1 MNVSAE
7 DQLKEL
13 KRGTDEILNEKDL
26 LEKLK
31 KAVAKGQ
38 PLTIKAGFDPTA
50 PDLHLGHTVVLQKM
64 AKFQEFGHRC
74 IFLIGDFTGM
84 VGDPSG
90 KSKTRPQLTKD
101 DVARNAET
109 YKKQV
114 FKVLDPQKTV
124 VQFNSEWLEPLN
136 SYEFVRLAAKS
147 NVARMLERDDF
158 KKRYHDQQ
166 PISIHEF
173 LYPLLQAYDSVAMKA
188 DVEMGGRDQKFN
200 LLLGRELMRDYGLEA
215 QVCMTMPLLE
225 GLDGVQKMSKSL
237 GNYVGV
243 DDAPQDMY
251 GKMMSLP
258 DNMMRKYFDLLSSK
272 SIAEIDQL
280 FETLKG
286 GANPKTVKSA
296 LAMEIVERY
305 HSKSASEGALDHFE
319 RVISRKEL
327 PTDIPEQTF
336 SGKDLANAAK
346 PAAGKAIWLPAL
358 LKKLDFCASTSEA
371 KRMIGQGAV
380 KVNEKVVTAEDL
392 ADEGTAFVIQCG
404 KRKYAKITLTW

>member
-31 KAVAKGQ
+31 RAVAKNQ

-64 AKFQEFGHRC
+64 RQFQSFGHRC
-74 IFLIGDFTGM
+74 VFLIGDFTGM

-90 KSKTRPQLTKD
+90 KSKTRPQLTKE

-114 FKVLDPQKTV
+114 FKVLDANSTI
-124 VQFNSEWLEPLN
+124 VQLNSEWLEPLS
-136 SYEFVRLAAKS
+136 SYDFVRLAAKS

-158 KKRYHDQQ
+158 KKRYTEQQ

-215 QVCMTMPLLE
+215 QVCITMPLLE

-237 GNYVGV
+237 DNYVGV
-243 DDAPQDMY
+243 EDRPEDMY
-251 GKMMSLP
+251 GKLMSLP
-258 DNMMRKYFDLLSSK
+258 DNMMRKYFDLLSARSN
-272 SIAEIDQL
+272 AEIDQV
-280 FETLKG
+280 FEGLKG
-286 GANPKTVKSA
+286 GQNPKAVKAA
-296 LAMEIVERY
+296 LAREIVERF
-305 HSKSASEGALDHFE
+305 HSKTASEGAHEHFE

-327 PTDIPEQTF
+327 PTDLPEVTIP
-336 SGKDLANAAK
+336 
-346 PAAGKAIWLPAL
+346 KADSFWLPKL
-358 LKKLDFCASTSEA
+358 LVELKFCTSTSEG
-371 KRMIGQGAV
+371 KRMVAQGAV
-380 KVNEKVVTAEDL
+380 KIDEKPHTEENYVPAPS
-392 ADEGTAFVIQCG
+392 FVIQCG
-404 KRKYAKITLTW
+404 KRKYARIILA